1 MPILHEEETK
11 KTDSEEQNTLSY
23 QLKRL
28 GFDPDK
34 GVNQLNEQR
43 EAPIHVA
50 VKRRDADAVK
60 FLLNQDKIDLRQQ
73 NNEHQT
79 PQSLAEKIRNEE
91 IQILIW
97 NKLLEQRKNQ
107 QEETRKEKEREKEKY
122 QKQIKEEERVKKVL
136 EEEQAKKVLEEEKAK
151 KVLEEEKAKKALE
164 EQAKKVLEEEK
175 AKKVL
180 EEKAALVRHLNC
192 LGFSDAAVE
201 DINQVNEQ
209 GETPL
214 HVAAKHQD
222 IEAIK
227 SLLNHSE
234 INVNATDKEGS
245 TPLHLLIKSEATISL
260 YKSLKNLLNHSKINL
275 NATDKEGHTPLY
287 YAITKNQNDT
297 IRDVTTLLAK
307 DADISEGFSK
317 ALNEKKLGLLTIA
330 CLFAHRI
337 EDTKL
342 LLKKIPNIKK
352 GDFVVF
358 RSGIKGLEVAAIAS
372 NCDKQIFQKIVNND
386 GERTFKNSD
395 EMDNFLKFTM
405 AKSFLSLSYSK
416 QSTGFPM
423 FGAIDLTLNK
433 LMQSSVSKSDNQQI
447 NSLIKKITNQKKI
460 ELSEGRKIEVIY
472 SNLDGHAAYLVIES
486 DAQENPIK
494 IAYCD
499 GANRSVKTAEIE
511 KTNLEKLKCEFLE
524 KTNFDIKEWCKTN
537 SPSSFLRKI
546 DGTKN
551 FEDKIPVKPQ
561 KRGNCSLKS
570 FNMTLRYVLSRTN
583 PELVFEEKSGSG
595 YEIYKNWKHSLIQA
609 YRDDL
614 NQLATAKDKKGN
626 LLNEDKF
633 WWKDLVHLQTEVLE
647 KEASKKDDKPNS
659 LQQETQ
665 KEKEMEREEN
675 QKQPE
680 EKEASKKDDKPNSL
694 QPTSVT
700 SLKNANCC
708 TIS

>member
-1 MPILHEEETK
+1 MTTLHEEETK

-73 NNEHQT
+73 NNERQT

-136 EEEQAKKVLEEEKAK
+136 EEEQAKKVLEEQAR
-151 KVLEEEKAKKALE
+151 KVLEEKQAKKAS
-164 EQAKKVLEEEK
+164 
-175 AKKVL
+175 
-180 EEKAALVRHLNC
+180 EEKAALVCHLDR
-192 LGFSDAAVE
+192 LGFSDADVE

-214 HVAAKHQD
+214 H
-222 IEAIK
+222 
-227 SLLNHSE
+227 LF
-234 INVNATDKEGS
+234 
-245 TPLHLLIKSEATISL
+245 IKSEATEATS
-260 YKSLKNLLNHSKINL
+260 YPYRSLKNLLNHSKINL

-287 YAITKNQNDT
+287 YAITKNQRN
-297 IRDVTTLLAK
+297 IHEVATLLVRGV
-307 DADISEGFSK
+307 DISEVLSK
-317 ALNEKKLGLLTIA
+317 SINEKELVLLTID
-330 CLFAHRI
+330 CLLTHRI
-337 EDTKL
+337 EDAKL

-352 GDFVVF
+352 GDFGVF
-358 RSGIKGLEVAAIAS
+358 TNGIKGLEVVAINS
-372 NCDKQIFQKIVNND
+372 NCDEQIFEKIVNND
-386 GERTFKNSD
+386 RERTFKNSD

-416 QSTGFPM
+416 QSTGFPT
-423 FGAIDLTLNK
+423 FGARDLTLYK
-433 LMQSSVSKSDNQQI
+433 LMQSSASKSDNPQINSASKSDNQQI
-447 NSLIKKITNQKKI
+447 NSLIKKITNQEKI

-472 SNLDGHAAYLVIES
+472 SNFDGHAAYLVIES

-499 GANRSVKTAEIE
+499 GQNRSVKTAEIE

-570 FNMTLRYVLSRTN
+570 FNMTLRYVYSRTN

-595 YEIYKNWKHSLIQA
+595 YEIYKNWKRSLIQA

-614 NQLATAKDKKGN
+614 NQLATAKDEKGN

-700 SLKNANCC
+700 SLKNASCC